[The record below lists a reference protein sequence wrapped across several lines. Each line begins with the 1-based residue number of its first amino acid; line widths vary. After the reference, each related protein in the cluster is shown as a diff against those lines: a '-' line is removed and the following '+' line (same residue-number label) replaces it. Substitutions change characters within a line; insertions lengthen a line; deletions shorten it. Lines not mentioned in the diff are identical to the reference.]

1 MEFFLCVIGMVMIVE
16 GLPYFAFPA
25 RMKEMVQVMLTLP
38 DQVLRRFGSILILL
52 GLVLVYLGRNL

>member
-38 DQVLRRFGSILILL
+38 DQVLRRFGSILMLL
-52 GLVLVYLGRNL
+52 GLALVYLGRNL